1 MEAAVLAWS
10 DVHEGMFVEWEFTVD
25 ESQMRQFAELT
36 GDYAPLHLDAEFA
49 RSRGF
54 AGPVVY
60 GALLCG
66 QLSRLI
72 GMHIPGRDGF
82 FIGLTAD
89 FRRPVIVGET
99 VALRAEVIQVS
110 EATRAIKLKYT
121 LRAGGKIAVSGTAE
135 GVLRSA

>member
-1 MEAAVLAWS
+1 MDAAILAWP
-10 DVHEGMFVEWEFTVD
+10 DIHEGMSVEWDFIVD
-25 ESQMRQFAELT
+25 ESQMRQFAALT
-36 GDYAPLHLDAEFA
+36 GDYAPLHLDADFA

-89 FRRPVIVGET
+89 FRRPVIIGET
-99 VALRAEVIQVS
+99 VTLRAEVIQAS
-110 EATRAIKLKYT
+110 EATSAIKLRYT
-121 LRAGGKIAVSGTAE
+121 MRANGKTAVSGTAE